1 MSVLVHSDSG
11 SSPRIS
17 RMPSPGASLIE
28 ISDSL
33 NVTPPSTG
41 SKAHSDGPS
50 RSHLVNTPDLAT
62 ATCTAAAT
70 LILVSS
76 MQPIMHSKPYS
87 AAMAAMQIALDM
99 APVFISLLLIIYA
112 ARYIVSTRVMRKIGQ
127 YDLRISDWSSDVCS
141 SDLSLNVTPPSTGSK
156 AHSDGPS
163 RSTSVIT
170 PDLATA
176 TCTAAATLM
185 LVSSMQPI
193 MHSTPYSAAMSA
205 MRIALEMPP
214 VFISLM
220 LMMSAARALIR
231 SITCSGPNTL
241 SSAMTGVCTRSV
253 TYFRP
258 SMSCAL
264 TGCSSSSSRT
274 PASSSACIT

>member
-1 MSVLVHSDSG
+1 MCVVILFFFFKQKTAYEMRISDWSSDVCSSDLPAGGRGAVVNGMPLAAHAESG

-50 RSHLVNTPDLAT
+50 RS
-62 ATCTAAAT
+62 T
-70 LILVSS
+70 L
-76 MQPIMHSKPYS
+76 
-87 AAMAAMQIALDM
+87 
-99 APVFISLLLIIYA
+99 
-112 ARYIVSTRVMRKIGQ
+112 
-127 YDLRISDWSSDVCS
+127 
-141 SDLSLNVTPPSTGSK
+141 
-156 AHSDGPS
+156 
-163 RSTSVIT
+163 VIT

-193 MHSTPYSAAMSA
+193 MHTTPYRAAMSA
-205 MRIALEMPP
+205 MRIELEMPP

-231 SITCSGPNTL
+231 SITCSGQKTL
-241 SSAMTGVCTRSV
+241 LSAMTGVCTRSV
-253 TYFRP
+253 TYR
-258 SMSCAL
+258 SEEHTSKLQSLM
-264 TGCSSSSSRT
+264 RT
-274 PASSSACIT
+274 SYAVS